1 MTTQTTS
8 AGLTCRSLAIAGSA
22 ILAIAVSSEAIA
34 SAVKIAATAQRR
46 VSQGKPSVIGA
57 AAAVVGVFS
66 SMPENVS
73 GAAMYYAGIPFPS
86 RAIA

>member
-1 MTTQTTS
+1 MAKDKAPLPT
-8 AGLTCRSLAIAGSA
+8 AAPAA
-22 ILAIAVSSEAIA
+22 DKKKAIA

-46 VSQGKPSVIGA
+46 RSQGNPSGNPSVIGA

-73 GAAMYYAGIPFPS
+73 GIAMYYAAIPFPS